1 MEKTEKVTTKKTKV
15 IRYLGIVLIIGGIV
29 ILAYPFY
36 TNFVMMRQES
46 QVLEAWAN
54 QVSAQSGETSQSGQ
68 SNSSDVSS
76 SNGQNNSGGT
86 EALSSDTSQ
95 SQDTSTTGSVTTLSP
110 ELFIL
115 DPTKKVPFKI
125 MIPKIAVEW
134 IVHEGT
140 DIASLK
146 RGPGHYPGTALP
158 GEASLCVIAGHRT
171 TYGSPFN
178 KVDKLAIGDEI
189 ILQSANGD
197 TFVYAVTGQAEVK
210 PDDVS
215 LLTPTNYGS
224 LALTTCTPKF
234 YALRRLI
241 IFANYKG

>member
-1 MEKTEKVTTKKTKV
+1 LSTKKTKI
-15 IRYLGIVLIIGGIV
+15 IRYSGIVLIIGGIL

-36 TNFVMMRQES
+36 TNFIMRRQES
-46 QVLEAWAN
+46 QVLEAWSN
-54 QVSAQSGETSQSGQ
+54 QVSPVSGETSQSGQ
-68 SNSSDVSS
+68 SNTSGSSTTNNNGNSS
-76 SNGQNNSGGT
+76 SG
-86 EALSSDTSQ
+86 TSQ
-95 SQDTSTTGSVTTLSP
+95 SQDTSTVGPATTLSP

-125 MIPKIAVEW
+125 LIPKISVEW

-140 DIASLK
+140 DVASLK

-158 GEASLCVIAGHRT
+158 GESSLCVIAGHRT
-171 TYGSPFN
+171 TYGAPFN
-178 KVDKLAIGDEI
+178 RVDQLVAGDEI
-189 ILQSANGD
+189 ILQSANGSS
-197 TFVYAVTGQAEVK
+197 FVYTVTTKAEVK
-210 PDDVS
+210 PNDVS

>member
-1 MEKTEKVTTKKTKV
+1 MRTKKAKI

-36 TNFVMMRQES
+36 TNFVMRRQES
-46 QVLEAWAN
+46 QVLDAWAS
-54 QVSAQSGETSQSGQ
+54 QVSAVPGETSQSGQ
-68 SNSSDVSS
+68 SNAGDSSI
-76 SNGQNNSGGT
+76 SGGQDT
-86 EALSSDTSQ
+86 TGNTGGSSIDNSQ
-95 SQDTSTTGSVTTLSP
+95 SQDTSTAGPVTTLSP

-125 MIPKIAVEW
+125 LIPKIGVEW

-140 DIASLK
+140 DNASLK

-158 GEASLCVIAGHRT
+158 GESSLCVIAGHRT
-171 TYGSPFN
+171 TYGAPFN
-178 KVDKLAIGDEI
+178 KVDKLEVGDEI
-189 ILQSANGD
+189 ILQSANSD
-197 TFVYAVTGQAEVK
+197 SFVYTVTAKAEVK

-215 LLTPTNYGS
+215 LLTPTTYGS

-234 YALRRLI
+234 YATRRLI
-241 IFANYKG
+241 IFANFKG

>member
-1 MEKTEKVTTKKTKV
+1 MEKFRTTKTKV
-15 IRYLGIVLIIGGIV
+15 IRYLGIVLIIGGVI

-36 TNFVMMRQES
+36 TNFVMRRQES
-46 QVLEAWAN
+46 QVLEAWTN
-54 QVSAQSGETSQSGQ
+54 QVSSASGETSQSGQ
-68 SNSSDVSS
+68 SSTTDVSASGSQDTTDNAGS
-76 SNGQNNSGGT
+76 S
-86 EALSSDTSQ
+86 TSQ
-95 SQDTSTTGSVTTLSP
+95 PQDTSTAGPVTTLSP

-125 MIPKIAVEW
+125 MIPKIGVEW

-158 GEASLCVIAGHRT
+158 GDPGLCVIAGHRT

-178 KVDKLAIGDEI
+178 RVDKLDVGDEI
-189 ILQSANGD
+189 ILQSANSES
-197 TFVYAVTGQAEVK
+197 FVYTVTGKAEVK

>member
-1 MEKTEKVTTKKTKV
+1 MGQPGERS
-15 IRYLGIVLIIGGIV
+15 IRGNFSIGPKQ
-29 ILAYPFY
+29 Y
-36 TNFVMMRQES
+36 RQTLPHPAARIAAGNAGDS
-46 QVLEAWAN
+46 
-54 QVSAQSGETSQSGQ
+54 
-68 SNSSDVSS
+68 
-76 SNGQNNSGGT
+76 
-86 EALSSDTSQ
+86 SSDTSQ
-95 SQDTSTTGSVTTLSP
+95 SQDTSTAGPATTLSP

-125 MIPKIAVEW
+125 LIPKIGVEW

-158 GEASLCVIAGHRT
+158 GESSLCVIAGHRT
-171 TYGSPFN
+171 TYGAPFN
-178 KVDKLAIGDEI
+178 KVDKLEVGDEI

-197 TFVYAVTGQAEVK
+197 SFVYTVTGKAEVK

-234 YALRRLI
+234 YASRRLI

>member
-1 MEKTEKVTTKKTKV
+1 LRTKKNRV
-15 IRYLGIVLIIGGIV
+15 IRYLGIALIIGGIV

-36 TNFVMMRQES
+36 TNFVMRRQES
-46 QVLEAWAN
+46 QVLEAWAS
-54 QVSAQSGETSQSGQ
+54 QVNSASGETSQADQGSTT
-68 SNSSDVSS
+68 DVSV
-76 SNGQNNSGGT
+76 SGSQDTTGNT
-86 EALSSDTSQ
+86 GGSSSDTSQ
-95 SQDTSTTGSVTTLSP
+95 PQDTATAGPATTLSP

-115 DPTKKVPFKI
+115 DPAKKVPFKI
-125 MIPKIAVEW
+125 LIPKIGAEW

-158 GEASLCVIAGHRT
+158 GEPSLCVIAGHRT
-171 TYGSPFN
+171 TYGAPFN
-178 KVDKLAIGDEI
+178 RVDKLEIGDEI
-189 ILQSANGD
+189 ILQSANGES
-197 TFVYAVTGQAEVK
+197 FVYTVTGNAEVK
-210 PDDVS
+210 PNDIS

>member
-1 MEKTEKVTTKKTKV
+1 LKTKKTKI
-15 IRYLGIVLIIGGIV
+15 IRYLGIVLIVGGVI

-36 TNFVMMRQES
+36 TNFVMRRQES
-46 QVLEAWAN
+46 QVLEAWNN
-54 QVSAQSGETSQSGQ
+54 QVSTESGITPQT
-68 SNSSDVSS
+68 
-76 SNGQNNSGGT
+76 GQNNTGDSSSSGGQDT
-86 EALSSDTSQ
+86 TVNAQGSSSDTSQ
-95 SQDTSTTGSVTTLSP
+95 SQDTSTAGPAATLSP

-125 MIPKIAVEW
+125 MIPKIGVEW

-171 TYGSPFN
+171 TYGAPFN
-178 KVDKLAIGDEI
+178 KVDKLVAGDEI
-189 ILQSANGD
+189 ILQSANNESFIY
-197 TFVYAVTGQAEVK
+197 TVTGQSEVK

-234 YALRRLI
+234 YASRRLI
-241 IFANYKG
+241 IFANYNG

>member
-1 MEKTEKVTTKKTKV
+1 LRTKKTKI

-36 TNFVMMRQES
+36 TNFVMRRQES

-54 QVSAQSGETSQSGQ
+54 QVSAESVKTSQPGQ
-68 SNSSDVSS
+68 SNMSDSS
-76 SNGQNNSGGT
+76 SSGSQDVTGDS
-86 EALSSDTSQ
+86 AGSSSDTSQ
-95 SQDTSTTGSVTTLSP
+95 LQDTSAAGPVTTLSP

-125 MIPKIAVEW
+125 LIPKISVEW

-140 DIASLK
+140 DIPSLK

-171 TYGSPFN
+171 TYGAPFN
-178 KVDKLAIGDEI
+178 RVDKLVVGDEI

-197 TFVYAVTGQAEVK
+197 SFVYTVTGQAEVS

>member
-1 MEKTEKVTTKKTKV
+1 M
-15 IRYLGIVLIIGGIV
+15 RYLGVVLIIGGIL

-36 TNFVMMRQES
+36 TNFVMRRQES

-54 QVSAQSGETSQSGQ
+54 QLNTASETTSQSGQ
-68 SNSSDVSS
+68 SNSTDVSS
-76 SNGQNNSGGT
+76 SG
-86 EALSSDTSQ
+86 
-95 SQDTSTTGSVTTLSP
+95 SQDTTGNTSVGTSTDSSQAQDATSEGPATTLSP

-115 DPTKKVPFKI
+115 DPNKKVPFKI
-125 MIPKIAVEW
+125 LIPKIGVEW

-158 GEASLCVIAGHRT
+158 GEASICVIAGHRT
-171 TYGSPFN
+171 TYGAPFN
-178 KVDKLAIGDEI
+178 KVDKLEIGDEI
-189 ILQSANGD
+189 ILQSAKNEN
-197 TFVYAVTGQAEVK
+197 FVYIVTGKAEVK

>member
-1 MEKTEKVTTKKTKV
+1 MEKLRSKKNKV
-15 IRYLGIVLIIGGIV
+15 IRYLGIVLIIGGVV

-36 TNFVMMRQES
+36 TNFVMRRQES

-54 QVSAQSGETSQSGQ
+54 QVSSASNEASQSGQ
-68 SNSSDVSS
+68 GTAVSGSQDAASNAEGSSSD
-76 SNGQNNSGGT
+76 N
-86 EALSSDTSQ
+86 SQ
-95 SQDTSTTGSVTTLSP
+95 SQDTSTTGPVTTLSP

-125 MIPKIAVEW
+125 LIPKIGVEW

-158 GEASLCVIAGHRT
+158 GESSLCVIAGHRT

-178 KVDKLAIGDEI
+178 RVDKLVAGDEI
-189 ILQSANGD
+189 ILQSANGEN
-197 TFVYAVTGQAEVK
+197 FVYNVTGNAEVK
-210 PDDVS
+210 PNDIS
-215 LLTPTNYGS
+215 LLKPTNYGS